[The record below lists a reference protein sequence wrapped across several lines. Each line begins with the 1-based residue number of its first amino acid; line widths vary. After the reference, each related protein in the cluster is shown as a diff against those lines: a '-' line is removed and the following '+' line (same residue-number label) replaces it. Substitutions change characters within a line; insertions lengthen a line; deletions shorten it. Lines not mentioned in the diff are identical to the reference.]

1 MRKLL
6 SLLGAIG
13 ILATSSATVVACG
26 DKPVPPPPVTGNY
39 DELVKSLK
47 NDVNEIFWKHLNDN
61 VYKNLV
67 GLPDTESQY
76 YFLTKTKIIENS
88 NLSAEEID
96 PFDLQQLEKDIKK
109 VLEVDQL
116 SIELNKLKNVNEYK
130 IILNDVN
137 DLLKAVVIDWK
148 SLVIKSYESPA
159 EDKLYLGNVIVDY
172 KIQIQYKG
180 EQAVET
186 FEVNENFKYTSTNSD
201 SLKKASDDFYKNIAK
216 DYFSSTDSNDK
227 KHTNLNWENLKDK
240 KKPYEGLGKTEK
252 EFKKYYQDE
261 SKNNGFEKSLIDF
274 IKKNYFE
281 KVGNTLPLS
290 FEGDLIYK
298 SSEMSNYSMFNTINK
313 YKKYDS
319 ESSVKFD
326 YKDDS
331 GRLFLNTMFRNN
343 PSDLTTKNN
352 LSTHYF
358 KKTNYDIWKRDFE
371 IEKDS
376 FLKGLNL
383 ENESS
388 IKETSEY
395 KSSSALGYVNL
406 TGLSINLANGI
417 YIHEL
422 PDFKL
427 AVNYMVDINQSDA
440 QILDK
445 MAEFSVEN
453 LKIWHKVFG
462 VSHNYEYPDYNSN
475 EDFLMTLKSSKLTD
489 EIAKRFPDN
498 NSTNHNMTA
507 FFNETLSLKG
517 KPFFLET
524 RENFLNETNII
535 EDSLYSMSINDLN
548 ESSVSW
554 TYSAF
559 DWTANKKTG
568 INIKA
573 NGKSDH
579 RNNQIMYFD
588 LGYMNFYID
597 LDKITMGAIELGD
610 KEFIKFI

>member
-6 SLLGAIG
+6 SLLGAISL
-13 ILATSSATVVACG
+13 IATSSATVVACG
-26 DKPVPPPPVTGNY
+26 QDEVVPPVVVNY

-76 YFLTKTKIIENS
+76 YFLNRTKIIENS
-88 NLSAEEID
+88 NLSAEDID

-116 SIELNKLKNVNEYK
+116 SMELNKLKNVNEYK
-130 IILNDVN
+130 VILNDVN

-148 SLVIKSYESPA
+148 SLIIKSYESSA

-180 EQAVET
+180 EKSIET
-186 FEVNENFKYTSTNSD
+186 FDIDENFKYTSTNSD

-227 KHTNLNWENLKDK
+227 KHTNLNWEDIKDK
-240 KKPYEGLGKTEK
+240 KKSYEGLGKTDK
-252 EFKKYYQDE
+252 EFKKYYQDD
-261 SKNNGFEKSLIDF
+261 SKTNGFEKSLIDF

-298 SSEMSNYSMFNTINK
+298 SSEMSNYSMFDTINK
-313 YKKYDS
+313 FKKYNS
-319 ESSVKFD
+319 KSSVQFD
-326 YKDDS
+326 YKEDS
-331 GRLFLNTMFRNN
+331 GRIFLNTIFRNN
-343 PSDLTTKNN
+343 PNDLTTKNN
-352 LSTHYF
+352 LLTHYF
-358 KKTNYDIWKRDFE
+358 KKTNYDIWKSDFE
-371 IEKDS
+371 IKKES
-376 FLKGLNL
+376 FLEGLKL

-388 IKETSEY
+388 IKESSEY
-395 KSSSALGYVNL
+395 KSSTALGYVNL

-445 MAEFSVEN
+445 IAEFSVEN

-475 EDFLMTLKSSKLTD
+475 EDFLMSLKSSKLTD
-489 EIAKRFPDN
+489 EMTKKFPDGN
-498 NSTNHNMTA
+498 NVNANLTSH
-507 FFNETLSLKG
+507 FNEVFTLKNSPYLV
-517 KPFFLET
+517 ET
-524 RENFLNETNII
+524 RENLLNETNII
-535 EDSLYSMSINDLN
+535 EDSLYSIGINDLAQN
-548 ESSVSW
+548 SNAW

-573 NGKSDH
+573 NGKSEQ
-579 RNNQIMYFD
+579 RNNKNLYFI
-588 LGYMNFYID
+588 LGYVNFYID

-610 KEFIKFI
+610 KELVKFI